1 MQDIGPVLNPESARS
16 SITIHSW
23 TLFKKARQ
31 SQVLPSR
38 YQRQPRRPTPFV
50 PRCKKPL
57 NHRTDTDSG
66 RSLPHTSK
74 QASREGAVPFFS
86 LSTYLLM
93 NYVTIETMLFAG
105 LSNVRAPLDVVLG
118 GGYMGPGPDTIAHLL
133 LPVCELISLSPLI
146 PSLLLTRLW
155 HHHSYGNFFQDEL
168 STSSDLYTS
177 EDTILNMDPSFA
189 PSTINLRDLE

>member
-57 NHRTDTDSG
+57 HHRTDTDSG

-133 LPVCELISLSPLI
+133 LPVGELISLSLLSFLAYYLPGCGIIILMVTFFRMNCLPLVI
-146 PSLLLTRLW
+146 CTPQRTLFSIWTPVL
-155 HHHSYGNFFQDEL
+155 HHQ
-168 STSSDLYTS
+168 
-177 EDTILNMDPSFA
+177 
-189 PSTINLRDLE
+189 R